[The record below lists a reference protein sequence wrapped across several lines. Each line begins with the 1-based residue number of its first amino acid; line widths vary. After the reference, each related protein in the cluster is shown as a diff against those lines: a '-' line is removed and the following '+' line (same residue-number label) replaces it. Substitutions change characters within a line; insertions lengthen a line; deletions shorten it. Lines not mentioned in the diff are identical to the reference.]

1 MSEHEWLNMIEDLE
15 EIKFFSRT
23 KLINPDK
30 LTLTPAEMELLLLLY
45 LKKGELGP
53 GQVSELMHMKRE
65 SISRVVRSL
74 LNKGDVIKVKCPEDE
89 RRYILELTA
98 DGQRE
103 LDTNYK
109 RILKPLYYL
118 KKSLG
123 DDFRTFIDM
132 VVTANRLMKQ
142 YEEEI

>member
-1 MSEHEWLNMIEDLE
+1 MAVQEWMSMIEDLE

-30 LTLTPAEMELLLLLY
+30 LTLTPAEMELLLLIY
-45 LKKGELGP
+45 LRQGELGP
-53 GQVSELMHMKRE
+53 AQVSEQMHMKRE
-65 SISRVVRSL
+65 SVSRVIKSL
-74 LNKGDVIKVKCPEDE
+74 LNKGDIVKGKCPEDE
-89 RRYILELTA
+89 RRCSLMLTA

-118 KKSLG
+118 KKSMG
-123 DDFRTFIDM
+123 DDFGSFMAM
-132 VVTANRLMKQ
+132 VTHANRLMKQ